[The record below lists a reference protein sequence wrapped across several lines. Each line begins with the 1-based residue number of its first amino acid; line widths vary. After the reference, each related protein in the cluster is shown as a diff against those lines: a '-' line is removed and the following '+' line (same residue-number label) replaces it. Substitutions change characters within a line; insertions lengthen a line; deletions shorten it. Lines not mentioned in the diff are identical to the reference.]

1 MIIRNLLLIIY
12 TFGLLTEIRL
22 FSGDQLL
29 VPVVIS
35 FFIGFFFVITH
46 LPKYFKSNLK
56 YFYLIILFFFLSV
69 FFGPNKFDSLL
80 LQERFLGFVQMFTS
94 LIIAVAIFFELEKYD
109 LKLLSNFFL
118 ALFSILIFGE
128 IIEILTPF
136 KFILD
141 QIMQPLF
148 PDGYY
153 AGYDE
158 KIMRD
163 ESLYAFYRPKFFT
176 SEASHLGKFVSMCLL
191 FWRLSTS
198 SRNKNIIFLLL
209 LIIAFLIIR
218 SPLILFLI
226 PIHFLIV
233 FTLERV
239 SIKKINLIPAVATFF
254 LFLVLIVSSIQV
266 LNERINLANFGNDSS
281 LDARLIIPAFV
292 TSEVLSEFPLFGV
305 GIAGKEAIENIVIE
319 KFQELDPNFKPRSM
333 KELLDKNHAATLQY
347 LIYFG
352 LLGTFIIIFLTMNL
366 IKSFGVQ
373 NWIFIILVF
382 AILGFTHG
390 KLTGLNTWTYFFVTC
405 SLLLK
410 NKF

>member
-1 MIIRNLLLIIY
+1 
-12 TFGLLTEIRL
+12 
-22 FSGDQLL
+22 
-29 VPVVIS
+29 
-35 FFIGFFFVITH
+35 
-46 LPKYFKSNLK
+46 
-56 YFYLIILFFFLSV
+56 
-69 FFGPNKFDSLL
+69 
-80 LQERFLGFVQMFTS
+80 MFTS
-94 LIIAVAIFFELEKYD
+94 LIIALAIYFELEKYD

-118 ALFSILIFGE
+118 ALFSILIFGS

-148 PDGYY
+148 PEGYY

-176 SEASHLGKFVSMCLL
+176 SEASHLGKFVSMCLF

-198 SRNKNIIFLLL
+198 SRNKDVIFLLL

-239 SIKKINLIPAVATFF
+239 SIKKINLISAIASSF
-254 LFLVLIVSSIQV
+254 LFFVLIFSSIQV
-266 LNERINLANFGNDSS
+266 LNERINLANFGSDRS
-281 LDARLIIPAFV
+281 LDARLIIPVFV

-333 KELLDKNHAATLQY
+333 KELLDKNHATTLQY

-352 LLGTFIIIFLTMNL
+352 LLGTFIIIYLIRNL

-382 AILGFTHG
+382 AVLGFTHG

-405 SLLLK
+405 SLLFK

>member
-12 TFGLLTEIRL
+12 TFGLLTEIRI
-22 FSGDQLL
+22 FSGDQ
-29 VPVVIS
+29 VIIPVVIS
-35 FFIGFFFVITH
+35 FFIGLFFVVTH
-46 LPKYFKSNLK
+46 LPKYFKLNLK
-56 YFYLIILFFFLSV
+56 YFYLILLFFFLSV

-80 LQERFLGFVQMFTS
+80 LQERFLGFVQVFTS
-94 LIIAVAIFFELEKYD
+94 LIIAIAIFFELKKYH
-109 LKLLSNFFL
+109 LKLISNFFL
-118 ALFSILIFGE
+118 TLFFILIFGA

-148 PDGYY
+148 PEGYY
-153 AGYDE
+153 GSYDLN
-158 KIMRD
+158 IMRD
-163 ESLYAFYRPKFFT
+163 ESLYSFYRPKFFT
-176 SEASHLGKFVSMCLL
+176 SEPSHLGKFASMCLL

-198 SRNKNIIFLLL
+198 SRNKNMIFLLL
-209 LIIAFLIIR
+209 LIVAFLIIR

-233 FTLERV
+233 FSLEKV
-239 SIKKINLIPAVATFF
+239 SMKKINLIPAVGTFF
-254 LFLVLIVSSIQV
+254 LFLILIFSSIQV
-266 LNERINLANFGNDSS
+266 LNERINLANFGMDSS
-281 LDARLIIPAFV
+281 LDGRLIIPAFV

-319 KFQELDPNFKPRSM
+319 KYQELDPNFKPRSM
-333 KELLDKNHAATLQY
+333 KQLLEKNHAVTLQY

-352 LLGTFIIIFLTMNL
+352 LLGTFIIIFLLMNL
-366 IKSFGVQ
+366 IKSFGIQ